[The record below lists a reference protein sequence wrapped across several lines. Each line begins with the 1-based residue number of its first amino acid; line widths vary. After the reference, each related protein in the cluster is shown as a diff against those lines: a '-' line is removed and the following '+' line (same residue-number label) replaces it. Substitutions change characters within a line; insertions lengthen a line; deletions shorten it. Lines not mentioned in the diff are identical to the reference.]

1 MFVIFLKIL
10 FFLFILTSI
19 NFAYKGKAFDKK
31 DWNRVMS
38 LSIWF
43 IICSVILLV
52 FNFQGLLIIANF
64 ITVGFFLITTLLWFT
79 FPRIIRH
86 YGKYPSLYLK
96 DKKNNDRFMVRF
108 ELPSM
113 TVKYFEVLFQQATFL
128 FLLFI
133 VLTNLPKI
141 SNIFLFTLIII
152 IIHLGNLFFMNKKWA
167 LFYTVLSI
175 PMAIIFGNMILQGFV
190 LLTTSIHLLFY
201 LIFNASYWFSP
212 NQKT

>member
-19 NFAYKGKAFDKK
+19 NFAYKGKAFDKR